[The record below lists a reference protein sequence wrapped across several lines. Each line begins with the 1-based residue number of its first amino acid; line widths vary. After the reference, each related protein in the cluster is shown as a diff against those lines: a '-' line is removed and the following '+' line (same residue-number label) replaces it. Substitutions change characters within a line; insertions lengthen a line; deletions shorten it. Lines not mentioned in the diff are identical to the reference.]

1 MISPITNRVVLHS
14 GGATSPTIEL
24 YQRRSGRCRLWTYC
38 FDQDGQESETIA
50 AFREPDWAK
59 ARLKAKDLL
68 KAALGTGLLTKKS
81 VSNHQSRLG
90 TQCSPR
96 AGKTANL

>member
-1 MISPITNRVVLHS
+1 MRSAITNRVILHS
-14 GGATSPTIEL
+14 GGATSPTFEL

-59 ARLKAKDLL
+59 ARLKAKNLL
-68 KAALGTGLLTKKS
+68 KAALGTGSAEKRSLIT
-81 VSNHQSRLG
+81 G
-90 TQCSPR
+90 TQHRGTSTRNPPS
-96 AGKTANL
+96 GQ

>member
-1 MISPITNRVVLHS
+1 MRSPITNRVILHS
-14 GGATSPTIEL
+14 GGATSPTFEL

-59 ARLKAKDLL
+59 ARVRATDLL
-68 KAALGTGLLTKKS
+68 KAALGTGPA
-81 VSNHQSRLG
+81 NRRSRITRTQHRG
-90 TQCSPR
+90 TSTRNPPSGQ
-96 AGKTANL
+96 

>member
-1 MISPITNRVVLHS
+1 MRSAITNRVILHS

-59 ARLKAKDLL
+59 AQLKAKDLL
-68 KAALGTGLLTKKS
+68 KAALGTGPA
-81 VSNHQSRLG
+81 NRRSRIPG
-90 TQCSPR
+90 TQHQRTSTRKAPSDQ
-96 AGKTANL
+96 

>member
-1 MISPITNRVVLHS
+1 MRSAITNRVILHS

-38 FDQDGQESETIA
+38 FDQDGRESETIA

-59 ARLKAKDLL
+59 AQLKAKGLL
-68 KAALGTGLLTKKS
+68 KAALGTGLA
-81 VSNHQSRLG
+81 NRWSRIPG
-90 TQCSPR
+90 TQHRGTSTRNPPS
-96 AGKTANL
+96 GQ